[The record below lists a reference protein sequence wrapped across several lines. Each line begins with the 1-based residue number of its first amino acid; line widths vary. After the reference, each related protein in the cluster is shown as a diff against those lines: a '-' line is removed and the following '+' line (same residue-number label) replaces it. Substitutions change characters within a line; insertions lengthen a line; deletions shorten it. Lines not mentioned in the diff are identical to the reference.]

1 MNHIAPGIGPS
12 KDSYVGYGGGQR
24 APDTQ
29 GATGRKPAAPKP
41 VRKGD
46 IGELQR

>member
-1 MNHIAPGIGPS
+1 MNHTAPGIGPS

-24 APDTQ
+24 APETQ
-29 GATGRKPAAPKP
+29 GGASRRPAAQKP